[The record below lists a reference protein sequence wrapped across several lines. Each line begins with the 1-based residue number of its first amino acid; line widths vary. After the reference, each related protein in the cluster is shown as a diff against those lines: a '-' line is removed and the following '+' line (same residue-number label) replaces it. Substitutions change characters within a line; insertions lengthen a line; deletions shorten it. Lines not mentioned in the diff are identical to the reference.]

1 MPEVEK
7 SIRYR
12 VNVSI
17 STKGQK
23 TWDTTVDCSGLS
35 MEETLTA
42 SDKLVAELE
51 RRYPPTIV
59 EEKK

>member
-1 MPEVEK
+1 MEIEK

-17 STKGQK
+17 SVKGQK
-23 TWDTTVDCSGLS
+23 TWDCTTDALNYSR
-35 MEETLTA
+35 EETLSE

-51 RRYPPTIV
+51 LRYPALIK
-59 EEKK
+59 EGG